1 MVIGF
6 VNILF
11 HKRNVTLRQN
21 NSKIAYVQF
30 LMYEYRIYE
39 YDIMVENMKIMNKNI
54 IISYIMV
61 INYKNNAIVD

>member
-6 VNILF
+6 VNVLL

-21 NSKIAYVQF
+21 NSKIACVTF
-30 LMYEYRIYE
+30 LIYEYRIYE
-39 YDIMVENMKIMNKNI
+39 YDIMVENVKTVNKNI

-61 INYKNNAIVD
+61 INDKNNAIMD